1 MKTLKTKI
9 LPGLLFVLASMPFL
23 FTSCSEEVYDLR
35 DEITGQYNYTLK
47 VYVDDGT
54 DLVYVGDQND
64 NYDIEG
70 TMRVVKNPG
79 EMGVLDFYD
88 GNVIMF
94 QGFNIK
100 DAGNAIVFDIPDQD
114 GWIGPTKVLIAGY
127 HYWDV
132 EDKSYDGA
140 FLVADKSVEI
150 AFTARIQN
158 VDTGLVMVLT
168 ASR

>member
-1 MKTLKTKI
+1 MKTNKPRI
-9 LPGLLFVLASMPFL
+9 LNGLLIVLATLPFL
-23 FTSCSEEVYDLR
+23 FTSCTEDDYDLR
-35 DEITGQYNYTLK
+35 DEITGQYSYVLK
-47 VYVDDGT
+47 MYVDDGK

-70 TMRVVKNPG
+70 TMRVVKNSG
-79 EMGVLDFYD
+79 DLGVLDFFD
-88 GNVIMF
+88 GNILMF

-140 FLVADKSVEI
+140 FLVEDKSIEI

-168 ASR
+168 AYR